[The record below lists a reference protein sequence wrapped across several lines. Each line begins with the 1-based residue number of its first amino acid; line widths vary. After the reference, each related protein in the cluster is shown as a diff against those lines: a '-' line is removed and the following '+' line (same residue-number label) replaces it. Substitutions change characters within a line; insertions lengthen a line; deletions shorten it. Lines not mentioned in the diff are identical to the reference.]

1 MKLARFICML
11 ALAIGALLPIT
22 GCGVGTTEMENR
34 RTLTRVA
41 DYDARELVD
50 DIALFAQ
57 TNRPLRTSRWV
68 ID

>member
-1 MKLARFICML
+1 MKAAKIACLLLLA
-11 ALAIGALLPIT
+11 AIMVTPTI
-22 GCGVGTTEMENR
+22 GCGVATTEVENR
-34 RTLTRVA
+34 RIVQRVA

-50 DIALFAQ
+50 DIALLIQ